1 MSTRT
6 TAFARLP
13 LALALAGL
21 MASPLALAI
30 EIEQRPLSTYSAPVV
45 VPPKPV
51 ATPAVA
57 VAAPAAVAAV
67 AARPVAQVTNPAWDM
82 FQQIEEMRTTV
93 AKLQGTVEEQQQLI
107 ERLQSDLRTRYTDL
121 DQRLEQI
128 TKPTVPAPQA
138 EAAPVVPSAVATVP
152 TAATSAQVT
161 PAATSTPASTVIPSK
176 PTVELTPEEVE
187 RQKSAYLA
195 AYQSFRRDG
204 AAPAITAMT
213 SFLDKY
219 PDSVFAPN
227 AYYWLGEFQLALE
240 PANFVKA
247 EANFQRVLRDYS
259 ASPKVASAYYK
270 LGSIADLQGNRKV
283 ARDWMTRLLTEFP
296 GSPESRLAQSF
307 LDQNPAP
314 VAR

>member
-1 MSTRT
+1 MPTRI

-21 MASPLALAI
+21 MASPLTWAI
-30 EIEQRPLSTYSAPVV
+30 EIEQRPLSTYSAPAV

-51 ATPAVA
+51 TAPAVA

-67 AARPVAQVTNPAWDM
+67 AARTVPQVANPAWDM

-128 TKPTVPAPQA
+128 TKPALPAPLP
-138 EAAPVVPSAVATVP
+138 EVAPVTP
-152 TAATSAQVT
+152 T
-161 PAATSTPASTVIPSK
+161 PAAKTEVVPVATTVPVPAPASTVIPSK

-213 SFLDKY
+213 SFLNAY

-240 PANFVKA
+240 PVNFVKA

-259 ASPKVASAYYK
+259 ASPKVPAAYYK

-307 LDQNPAP
+307 LDQNPAAA
-314 VAR
+314 AR